1 MVARLRWTRDDG
13 ERWAAAWRL
22 SGKSRSAFAREHGI
36 ALHRLHYWAHGAVTL
51 PAAPIP
57 DRSGFVEVRPAAA
70 GGAGSGV
77 SVRCGDGV
85 RVEVM
90 VGFDAEV
97 LRAVVSALSAR

>member
-1 MVARLRWTRDDG
+1 MDR
-13 ERWAAAWRL
+13 
-22 SGKSRSAFAREHGI
+22 
-36 ALHRLHYWAHGAVTL
+36 TL
-51 PAAPIP
+51 T
-57 DRSGFVEVRPAAA
+57 FVEVRPAAA